1 MKNDTVIRNL
11 IKNLNIC
18 HMKQMLWTWI
28 QTYPSFDADPSLL
41 RRRADSIEG
50 LMKLMSILSDSHT
63 KSSTS
68 TISSM
73 ISPFMAFIIW
83 IVLFVLVERWS
94 WNWILEAATSKRVAL
109 T

>member
-1 MKNDTVIRNL
+1 M
-11 IKNLNIC
+11 
-18 HMKQMLWTWI
+18 
-28 QTYPSFDADPSLL
+28 PDPSLL
-41 RRRADSIEG
+41 SGRADSIDG
-50 LMKLMSILSDSHT
+50 LMKLTAILGDSHT

-83 IVLFVLVERWS
+83 IVLFVFGERWS